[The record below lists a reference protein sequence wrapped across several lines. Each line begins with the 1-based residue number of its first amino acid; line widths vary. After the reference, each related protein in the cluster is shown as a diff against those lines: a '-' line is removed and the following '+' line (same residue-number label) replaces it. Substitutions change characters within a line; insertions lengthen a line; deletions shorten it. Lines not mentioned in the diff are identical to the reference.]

1 MTLQRFQNFQF
12 GALDASR
19 LNQLVDA
26 VMRLEQRVEQVTR
39 QYEPTKDVILARI
52 TGTGTQAAFDACQRA
67 VRAVSYPFEEVGLGI
82 QKEGAIKSETCI
94 ETYAIEGGLSDTNG
108 AFLLMME
115 SEPSLEVGAVVKAH
129 LASRSDYATA
139 VDKGM
144 VYIAT
149 PISAPSAVV
158 TGIVIGGPGAG
169 SEYTVR
175 IDGTGE
181 RITVQNLYE
190 SEVYY
195 GALDEQ
201 PECASLSPLPIPDGS
216 RIWAFRYRTEWY
228 TCVPTP
234 FSVTCLCNDD
244 TTGPGAAR
252 ALASIESKAASAML
266 GIAERLM

>member
-26 VMRLEQRVEQVTR
+26 VMRLEQRVEQMSR
-39 QYEPTKDVILARI
+39 PYEPTKDVILARV
-52 TGTGTQAAFDACQRA
+52 TGEGVKAGYDLCQGA
-67 VRAVSYPFEEVGLGI
+67 VRCVSYPFEEVGLAI
-82 QKEGAIKSETCI
+82 QREGPINGETCVD
-94 ETYAIEGGLSDTNG
+94 TSLIEGGLSSDNG

-115 SEPSLEVGAVVKAH
+115 PEASLAVGDVVKAH
-129 LASRSDYATA
+129 LAARADFGTA
-139 VDKGM
+139 EDKGM
-144 VYIAT
+144 VYIGT
-149 PISAPSAVV
+149 PVGKASGVV
-158 TGIVIGGPGAG
+158 TGQVISASPSGYVM
-169 SEYTVR
+169 E

-181 RITVQNLYE
+181 RVDVLNLYE

-216 RIWAFRYRTEWY
+216 RIWAFQYRSEWF

-266 GIAERLM
+266 GIAERIM

>member
-26 VMRLEQRVEQVTR
+26 VMRLEQRVEQMSR
-39 QYEPTKDVILARI
+39 RYEPTKDVILAQI
-52 TGTGTQAAFDACQRA
+52 TGAGTKAGYDLCQGAMRC
-67 VRAVSYPFEEVGLGI
+67 VSYPFQEVGLGI
-82 QKEGAIKSETCI
+82 QRAGPIDAGTCVQP
-94 ETYAIEGGLSDTNG
+94 YQIEGGLSSTQG
-108 AFLLMME
+108 AFLLLIE
-115 SEPSLEVGAVVKAH
+115 KEPSLAIGDVVKAH
-129 LASRSDYATA
+129 LASRADVATA
-139 VDKGM
+139 EDKGM
-144 VYIAT
+144 VYIGT
-149 PISAPSAVV
+149 PIGKASAVV
-158 TGIVIGGPGAG
+158 TGQVISASPSGYVM
-169 SEYTVR
+169 E

-181 RITVQNLYE
+181 RVDVLNLYE

-216 RIWAFRYRTEWY
+216 RIWAFQYRSEWF

-266 GIAERLM
+266 GIAERIM